1 MAYSFVSPGDSINI
15 VDSSDAVIGGEP
27 CGPAAVTLPLKSNAR
42 VRWCCEGGCDKDAE
56 SMQITHPHLGV
67 IDFPIFVESTHGFGS
82 PNGSPIVG
90 TVDTEVA
97 AIAALWLNLPFIL
110 AWNDRRGDHPVDLAV
125 NGWRLTMDVRPDL
138 TAAEREARALH
149 TPFFATHE
157 SVLTRD
163 DGAPFTAETGL
174 DVLVSIQTAIS
185 FGLGRFVAPV
195 LPRGV
200 DLTGKVRWEGWQDWR
215 CDPRWGVESW
225 LAPTR
230 REDVSELLTR
240 FVDSWLDEDRRPT
253 IRYGALGSICAHNP
267 KPTAEAGVLLAQ
279 AELEALAWRK
289 LVVSGLYSVA
299 EYEAV
304 NATDR
309 ITEMLATCSI
319 DTTIPD
325 DLEALLGLATVPGTT
340 APQSGPGVAA
350 WVRNRLT
357 HPKDPTTPYQIE
369 NLVWHT
375 KLLLLEYLDLALL
388 HEIGYTGGW
397 SRLYPPRRWSG
408 TTEPVPW
415 TA

>member
-1 MAYSFVSPGDSINI
+1 MDYSFVSPGEPI
-15 VDSSDAVIGGEP
+15 VIVGPTDATVGGEA
-27 CGPAAVTLPLKSNAR
+27 CGPATVTLPLKSDAR
-42 VRWCCEGGCDKDAE
+42 VRWCCEAGCDSDAE
-56 SMQITHPHLGV
+56 SMHVTHPHLGV
-67 IDFPIFVESTHGFGS
+67 IDFPIFVESMHGFGS

-90 TVDTEVA
+90 AGDAEVT
-97 AIAALWLNLPFIL
+97 AISALWLNLPAIF
-110 AWNDRRGDHPVDLAV
+110 AWSDGGADHPVDLAV
-125 NGWRLTMDVRPDL
+125 DGWRLTMDARPDFA
-138 TAAEREARALH
+138 TAEREAKAFR
-149 TPFFATHE
+149 TPFVATHE
-157 SVLTRD
+157 SKLTRD
-163 DGAPFTAETGL
+163 DGAAFTAETGL
-174 DVLVSIQTAIS
+174 DVLVGFQTAFS

-195 LPRGV
+195 LPRGI
-200 DLTGKVRWEGWQDWR
+200 DSAGSIRWEGWQDWR

-225 LAPTR
+225 LAPIR
-230 REDVSELLTR
+230 KDDVSELLTR
-240 FVDSWLDEDRRPT
+240 FVGSWLDDDHRPT
-253 IRYGALGSICAHNP
+253 IRYGALGSVCAHNP

-289 LVVSGLYSVA
+289 LVVSGVYSAA
-299 EYEAV
+299 EYKAV

-325 DLEALLGLATVPGTT
+325 DLEALLDLATEPGMT

-357 HPKDPTTPYQIE
+357 HPKDPTIPYEIE

-388 HEIGYTGGW
+388 HEIGYTGGL
-397 SRLYPPRRWSG
+397 SRLYPPGRWSG

-415 TA
+415 AA